1 MWPIVVMLA
10 LAAGPEAAPAHGEGI
25 AVRDPSGCVGVIATP
40 LPPGYRVEVEV
51 ARAVRS
57 RLRLMVVMRDG
68 KRAVLVRERELVSI
82 DCPHAA
88 RLVVAWVEAALA
100 DERARGVREG
110 AGEALRSEGEVPEAA
125 GEVRE
130 GPGVAGEVREG
141 PGVAGEVREGPGAAG
156 EAHEGV
162 REAEPR
168 GVRIV
173 GPRLAGVEGEVGV
186 TAAIGR
192 EASVGVSLG
201 LGVREADL
209 RFGLALDGALE
220 RTESGWDAVV
230 VELGLGLRWRPWQA
244 PVAAEVVLQAGAR
257 GGVGT
262 EVGGVLG
269 LGFGVVWEEVFD
281 TPVVLSV
288 RGRWGIVRGTGE
300 GVLDAGLG
308 LGVRFGGGARGSP
321 GR

>member
-110 AGEALRSEGEVPEAA
+110 AGEALPSEGEVPEAA
-125 GEVRE
+125 GEVRA
-130 GPGVAGEVREG
+130 GPGA
-141 PGVAGEVREGPGAAG
+141 AGEVREGPGAAG

-162 REAEPR
+162 GEAEPR

-244 PVAAEVVLQAGAR
+244 PVVAEVVLQAGAR
-257 GGVGT
+257 GGVGM

-269 LGFGVVWEEVFD
+269 LGFGVVWEDVFD
-281 TPVVLSV
+281 TPMVLSV
-288 RGRWGIVRGTGE
+288 RARWGIVRGTGE

-308 LGVRFGGGARGSP
+308 LGARFGGGARGSP